1 MNAQA
6 CFDFHQLKT
15 WTPKSDVRLLDAQ
28 DRVASLEGVRI
39 TDAAV
44 FTALL
49 WFVGPSGC
57 FPSHASLSERAHVST
72 ATVKRSLSKLRGLG
86 LISWTRSSGTA
97 GNRYS
102 FHRRELFRR
111 QPQRA
116 ATSSREREAPPPR
129 RLAPELVPPAPIQ
142 IAHSEPSKS
151 LKVSDE
157 DRVGDTEAPL
167 AGGDTAPAA
176 ADKAESAPIRAEIKA
191 TIGYMGASD
200 PLPERLLGVAKAG
213 SGTAS
218 DVVAWIASK
227 AGRRIRSAGFFWAI
241 RTELKEFVA
250 DRNELGAQEATGAC
264 EDCGKTVA
272 AYLELC
278 GDCSWT
284 REARREAAK
293 VDSAC

>member
-1 MNAQA
+1 MNSQS
-6 CFDFHQLKT
+6 CFDFHQPKN
-15 WTPKSDVRLLDAQ
+15 WTPKRDLRLLDAQ
-28 DRVASLEGVRI
+28 DRVAGLSGVRI

-116 ATSSREREAPPPR
+116 EALNLEHRPQTKPAAPPR
-129 RLAPELVPPAPIQ
+129 AAAQ
-142 IAHSEPSKS
+142 IAQFEPCKS
-151 LKVSDE
+151 LNLSDE
-157 DRVGDTEAPL
+157 DRVGDTEAAL

-200 PLPERLLGVAKAG
+200 PLPERLLAVAKGGGGNAG
-213 SGTAS
+213 
-218 DVVAWIASK
+218 DVVAWIVSK

-250 DRNELGAQEATGAC
+250 DRKRVATSEAMGAC
-264 EDCGKTVA
+264 EDCGKPVA
-272 AYLELC
+272 AYLDAC
-278 GDCSWT
+278 GACAWA
-284 REARREAAK
+284 RESDRTAEALAK
-293 VDSAC
+293 AC